1 MLLMMFQYLASF
13 SVTRKVC
20 SSLKSSVSW
29 PVEDNNH
36 VPHQPGPETFG
47 SVYLSQWASLM
58 NECPLLWKRRVLH
71 LPESLKKESEN
82 VSSPGHQYWYSVK
95 ASTGRHPSARSLP
108 RPHVTPPPRR
118 WRSLSQILRGA
129 EDLSPA
135 WSASLEKQGQVGDL
149 TPIAVKHLDFQNR
162 LFPYSSCR
170 HLPVNCHL
178 PIKQPRSRRRW
189 CCCYW
194 HWDQAPCAVSQE
206 SCCWKYLF
214 FTHDSKERRWSTEI
228 NRA

>member
-1 MLLMMFQYLASF
+1 MVFQWLTSF
-13 SVTRKVC
+13 EVTRKVC
-20 SSLKSSVSW
+20 SSIKSSVSR
-29 PVEDNNH
+29 PVEDNH

-58 NECPLLWKRRVLH
+58 NECPLLWKRRVLR
-71 LPESLKKESEN
+71 LPESLKKGSVN

-108 RPHVTPPPRR
+108 RPRVTPPPRR
-118 WRSLSQILRGA
+118 WRSLSQILQGA

-149 TPIAVKHLDFQNR
+149 TPTAVKHPEDFQNR

-170 HLPVNCHL
+170 NLPVNCYL
-178 PIKQPRSRRRW
+178 PIKQP
-189 CCCYW
+189 
-194 HWDQAPCAVSQE
+194 ASQE
-206 SCCWKYLF
+206 NNTCSWPYC
-214 FTHDSKERRWSTEI
+214 
-228 NRA
+228 